1 MEQLQDNNLDI
12 FSNCLGQMVSV
23 GFKQSKRSFYIDK
36 SEMTVHIYEVFL
48 LDDDGM
54 NPSGKNVFEFLTND
68 VIDDL
73 EREIINYDGI

>member
-1 MEQLQDNNLDI
+1 MEQLQDNSLEI

-23 GFKQSKRSFYIDK
+23 SFKQSKRGFYIEK

>member
-1 MEQLQDNNLDI
+1 MEQLQDNSLEI

-23 GFKQSKRSFYIDK
+23 SFKQSKRSFYIEK

>member
-1 MEQLQDNNLDI
+1 MEQLQDNSLEI
-12 FSNCLGQMVSV
+12 SSNCLGQMVSV
-23 GFKQSKRSFYIDK
+23 SFKQSKRSFYIDK

>member
-1 MEQLQDNNLDI
+1 MTQLQDNSLEI

-23 GFKQSKRSFYIDK
+23 SFKQSKRSFYIDK

-54 NPSGKNVFEFLTND
+54 NPSGKNVFDFLTGD

>member
-1 MEQLQDNNLDI
+1 MPELQDNNLDI

-23 GFKQSKRSFYIDK
+23 SFKQSKRSFYIDK

-54 NPSGKNVFEFLTND
+54 NPSGVNVHEYLTDD
-68 VIDDL
+68 VIQDL
-73 EREIINYDGI
+73 ESGIINYDGI

>member
-1 MEQLQDNNLDI
+1 MTQLQDNSLEI

-23 GFKQSKRSFYIDK
+23 SFKQSKRSFYIDK

>member
-1 MEQLQDNNLDI
+1 MEQLQDDSLEI
-12 FSNCLGQMVSV
+12 FSSCLGQMVTVS
-23 GFKQSKRSFYIDK
+23 FKQSKRSFYIDK

>member
-1 MEQLQDNNLDI
+1 MTQLQDNSLEI
-12 FSNCLGQMVSV
+12 FSNCLEQMVSV
-23 GFKQSKRSFYIDK
+23 SFKQSKRSFYIEK

>member
-1 MEQLQDNNLDI
+1 MPELQENNLEV
-12 FSNCLGQMVSV
+12 FSSCLGQMVSV
-23 GFKQSKRSFYIDK
+23 SFKQSKRSFYIDK

-54 NPSGKNVFEFLTND
+54 NPSGKNVFDFLTGD
-68 VIDDL
+68 VIGDL

>member
-1 MEQLQDNNLDI
+1 MEQLQDNSLEI

-23 GFKQSKRSFYIDK
+23 SFKQSKRSFYIDK